1 MPTSPSRKLSA
12 RYSRPLGVN
21 DRSAWGRR
29 AADFGI
35 SALRGHGPIAVS
47 TLNFGEI
54 GVSNATAFAATPLNV
69 TATAAGAGSPTI
81 VGNSSNG
88 YVLINPG
95 TTADTGYNLQWNVAD
110 VPSSLMQFLST
121 PNATIAAGRDIYFG
135 IRCAFA
141 GETTTWDGKVFMGLA
156 ATDTALLTT
165 ADGTITQSTMDQ
177 GVGFHIG
184 EAGVISLVSAETTG
198 NSITADAFTVE
209 NKGVTAIDMAST
221 FNGQPMCLGS
231 NSVVQGCFHDYFFH
245 AHWEATAATGT
256 GCFVEAYFDGK
267 LVAAI
272 TGSAKLPSLT
282 AGDLFPSIEILN
294 GGTRDCDMFVAE
306 ILVATP
312 RLHIA

>member
-21 DRSAWGRR
+21 DRSAWGVR

-47 TLNFGEI
+47 SLNFGEI
-54 GVSNATAFAATPLNV
+54 GVSNATAFAATPINTTV
-69 TATAAGAGSPTI
+69 TAAGVGSATI
-81 VGNSSNG
+81 VSNNSNG
-88 YVLINPG
+88 YLLLNPG
-95 TTADTGYNLQWNVAD
+95 TTADTGYNIQWNVAD

-121 PNATIAAGRDIYFG
+121 PNTAISAGRDIYFG

-165 ADGTITQSTMDQ
+165 ADGTITQTTMDQ
-177 GVGFHIG
+177 GVGIHIG
-184 EAGVISLVSAETTG
+184 EAGAITLTATETTG
-198 NSITADAFTVE
+198 NSISTDAFSVD
-209 NKGVTAIDMAST
+209 NLGVTAINMASS

-231 NSVVQGCFHDYFFH
+231 NSVVQSCFHDYFFH
-245 AHWEATAATGT
+245 AHWAATDATGT
-256 GCFVEAYFDGK
+256 GSFVEAYFDGK
-267 LVAAI
+267 LVASI
-272 TGSAKLPSLT
+272 TGSAKLPNLT

-294 GGTRDCDMFVAE
+294 GGTRDCDMFIAE